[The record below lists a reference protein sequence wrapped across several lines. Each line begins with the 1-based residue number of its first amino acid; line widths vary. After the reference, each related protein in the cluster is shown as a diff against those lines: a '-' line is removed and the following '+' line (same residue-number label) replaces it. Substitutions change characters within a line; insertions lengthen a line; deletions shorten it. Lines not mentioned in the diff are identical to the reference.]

1 MIKPPLVDPRGGFL
15 LSFSSVLTGC
25 DIKLG
30 FLFVQHLIGA
40 VVKVIDGVAFGFH
53 GVAEG
58 AGVGSFFY
66 FCSDAVY
73 QGFNVSLGGVNTQ
86 YHELVTAYAVYTMLT
101 LCGFPETV
109 A

>member
-1 MIKPPLVDPRGGFL
+1 MIKPPLGDPRGGFL

-25 DIKLG
+25 DIKL
-30 FLFVQHLIGA
+30 
-40 VVKVIDGVAFGFH
+40 
-53 GVAEG
+53 
-58 AGVGSFFY
+58 SFSY

-73 QGFNVSLGGVNTQ
+73 QGFYVSLGGVNTQ